1 LFMLVL
7 FAPAVCSQTTGGV
20 IDLRADAAVQI
31 EQIESILE
39 DPRDM
44 PAPNQVVFLRW
55 LIELYEFV
63 GETDKVEPCYRRILS
78 FYPYDVGTLNA
89 YARFLFEQ
97 KEAPARAE
105 SLLYDAALWGKYTDA
120 RSLDRGHTFELL
132 SRVELTNGRL
142 EEAIRDAETAI
153 ALVDEESAAG
163 PLRVLAEAYVRSGAF
178 DQAADTYLE
187 LIALERGL
195 VREDI
200 NALKLFAD
208 KSKYETGDLNDVI
221 AKTVERKNEDRRRR
235 LEATGAEQVVI
246 SSEDGVRLEASLRR
260 GQGSGPG
267 GAVLFI
273 HDLGGTRA
281 GFVPF
286 AELLFVDGVTTLSV
300 DLRAHG
306 GSRTDSLLS
315 IEDLTG
321 HHAEALVD
329 DIIAGY
335 RYLAEKFAIADG
347 RVVVVAAGRS
357 CALVEKALY
366 RGHLSAPV
374 VYLSPVFDRDDRGL
388 RNAIAFHADLP
399 MLVLYSTEDFEV
411 RRTLQ
416 VFTDVKSFPHLDARP
431 LSDAGHG
438 IDILRRDPGA
448 LERFR
453 AWILES
459 LAGS

>member
-1 LFMLVL
+1 MLVV
-7 FAPAVCSQTTGGV
+7 FAPAVRSQSAGGV

-63 GETDKVEPCYRRILS
+63 GEIDKVEPCYRRILS

-105 SLLYDAALWGKYTDA
+105 SLLYDATLWGKYTDA

-132 SRVELTNGRL
+132 SRVELAGGRL
-142 EEAIRDAETAI
+142 EEAIRDASTAI

-163 PLRVLAEAYVRSGAF
+163 PLRVLAEAYVQSGAF

-195 VREDI
+195 IPEDI

-208 KSKYETGDLNDVI
+208 RSKYGDAGDLNDVI
-221 AKTVERKNEDRRRR
+221 AKAVERKNEDRRRR

-246 SSEDGVRLEASLRR
+246 SSDDGVRLEASLRR
-260 GQGSGPG
+260 GHESGPG

-273 HDLGGTRA
+273 HDLGGTRS
-281 GFVPF
+281 GFVPS

-306 GSRTDSLLS
+306 GSRTDSLRS
-315 IEDLTG
+315 IEDLTA

-329 DIIAGY
+329 DVIAGY

-347 RVVVVAAGRS
+347 RIVIVAAGRS

-374 VYLSPVFDRDDRGL
+374 VYLSPVFDREDRGL
-388 RNAIAFHADLP
+388 RNAIAFHTDLP
-399 MLVLYSTEDFEV
+399 ILVLYSTEDFEV

-416 VFTDVKSFPHLDARP
+416 TFTDVKSFPQLDARP
-431 LSDAGHG
+431 LSEAGHG
-438 IDILRRDPGA
+438 IDVLRRDPAA

-453 AWILES
+453 EWILES